1 MEETGDLSEI
11 LFGLK
16 FFLGWILTCQVPIW
30 LLHRVRTARQT
41 KNLTSV
47 VCVTR
52 KRLFIMPNFVLGVV
66 FFCLLITCYSF
77 IFLFDQEFDIR
88 NWIYATFLI
97 VLSNGFLLR
106 TMMWP
111 MFKKGYKKQ
120 YTLFFTDK
128 TLYVYD
134 YFCLSKPKQYEL
146 STLFWKEETEDIGF
160 DYSSFGEKTVI
171 SFYHENTR
179 IALLRCKQCI
189 NSKEIER
196 YIKNNISSTHL

>member
-1 MEETGDLSEI
+1 
-11 LFGLK
+11 
-16 FFLGWILTCQVPIW
+16 
-30 LLHRVRTARQT
+30 
-41 KNLTSV
+41 
-47 VCVTR
+47 
-52 KRLFIMPNFVLGVV
+52 MPNFVLGVV
-66 FFCLLITCYSF
+66 FFCLLMMCSPF
-77 IFLFDQEFDIR
+77 ILLFDQEFDIR
-88 NWIYATFLI
+88 NWIFATFLI
-97 VLSNGFLLR
+97 ELSIGFILR

-189 NSKEIER
+189 NSKEIEK
-196 YIKNNISSTHL
+196 YIKNNISTHL

>member
-66 FFCLLITCYSF
+66 FFCLLMMCSPF
-77 IFLFDQEFDIR
+77 ILLFDQEFDIR
-88 NWIYATFLI
+88 NWIFATFLI
-97 VLSNGFLLR
+97 ELSIGFILR

-134 YFCLSKPKQYEL
+134 YFCLSKPRQYEL
-146 STLFWKEETEDIGF
+146 STIFWKKETEYFRGGSI
-160 DYSSFGEKTVI
+160 KTVI

-179 IALLRCKQCI
+179 IAFLRCKQCI
-189 NSKEIER
+189 NGKEIEK
-196 YIKNNISSTHL
+196 YIKNNISSTPL

>member
-16 FFLGWILTCQVPIW
+16 LFLGWILTCQMPIW

-52 KRLFIMPNFVLGVV
+52 KRLFITPNLILGMM
-66 FFCLLITCYSF
+66 FFYLLMMCSPF
-77 IFLFDQEFDIR
+77 ILLFDQEFDIR
-88 NWIYATFLI
+88 NWIFATFLI
-97 VLSNGFLLR
+97 ELSIGFILR

-120 YTLFFTDK
+120 YTLFFTDQD
-128 TLYVYD
+128 L
-134 YFCLSKPKQYEL
+134 
-146 STLFWKEETEDIGF
+146 I
-160 DYSSFGEKTVI
+160 
-171 SFYHENTR
+171 
-179 IALLRCKQCI
+179 CI
-189 NSKEIER
+189 
-196 YIKNNISSTHL
+196 